1 MKTQQLVWTKERGWN
16 PQRPADERPPT
27 LVLLFGQREV
37 LEAGA
42 ALDALAQHFPRQTF
56 FGCSTAG
63 EIENTSVHDGDLIAT
78 AVWLE
83 RATVHAAAR
92 SLADFTDV
100 REFGAALAQAL
111 PKDGLRHVLALSDGT
126 RVNGSELV
134 AGITTSLPAGV
145 ELSGGLSGD
154 GAAMKTTVVV
164 DRGQVRSGVVVA
176 LGFCGALK
184 VGIGSLG
191 GWDAFGPERRVTK
204 ASGNVVYEL
213 DGESALALYKRY
225 LGPHAAGLPQSAL
238 LFPLTVHASEGALPV
253 VRTILGVNEAD
264 GSLTFAGDVPQG
276 SRAQLMRANFERI
289 IGGAFDA
296 ARATESGNDA
306 ELAILVSCV
315 GRKLI
320 LKQRTEEEVEA
331 VREVLGPKPALTGFY
346 SYGELAP
353 FTGGAACQ
361 LHNQTM
367 TVTTFREV

>member
-1 MKTQQLVWTKERGWN
+1 MKTQQLVWTKESGWST
-16 PQRPADERPPT
+16 PRPADERPPS
-27 LVLLFGQREV
+27 LVLIFGQREV

-42 ALDALAQHFPRQTF
+42 ALDALALRFPRQTF

-63 EIENTSVHDGDLIAT
+63 EIEDTAVHDGDVVAT
-78 AVWLE
+78 AVWLDK
-83 RATVHAAAR
+83 ATVAP
-92 SLADFTDV
+92 LALALDDFADV
-100 REFGAALAQAL
+100 RTLGGALA
-111 PKDGLRHVLALSDGT
+111 KGLTREGLKHVLVFSDGT

-134 AGITTSLPAGV
+134 TGVTQSLPAGV
-145 ELSGGLSGD
+145 ELTGGLSGD
-154 GAAMKTTVVV
+154 GAAMKTTVVI
-164 DRGQVRSGVVVA
+164 DRGQVRGGAVVG
-176 LGFCGALK
+176 LGFAGPLQ
-184 VGIGSLG
+184 VGVGSLG

-204 ASGNVVYEL
+204 AQGNVVHEL
-213 DGESALALYKRY
+213 DGEPALALYKRY

-238 LFPLTVHASEGALPV
+238 LFPLTVQASEGAQPV
-253 VRTILGVNEAD
+253 VRTILAVNEAD
-264 GSLTFAGDVPQG
+264 GSLIFAGDVPQG

-296 ARATESGNDA
+296 ARATSSGADA
-306 ELAILVSCV
+306 ELAILISCV

-331 VREVLGPKPALTGFY
+331 VREVLGPRPALTGFY

-353 FTGGAACQ
+353 FTGGAGCQ